1 MVTTSAPASALDI
14 PRTHPLR
21 ARAVNLAEMRA
32 MVAAL
37 DGLAADDWTRVTACE
52 GWTVRDL
59 ATHVVA
65 QYEEL
70 ARPWLLVG
78 RAVLGRRRYPRLSPL
93 HAHNQCQV
101 DARREVPPHAV
112 PGLLARFGPRGVR
125 AVERL
130 PGAAR
135 RRIRLSPLFP
145 ESKELAEDSMDYL
158 ARVLVT
164 RDTWMHRVDVCDATG
179 RDLVLRE
186 HDKEVVG
193 QVLLDLALDWSGPP
207 AFLDLSGP
215 AGGRW
220 TLGRG
225 TPSVVVQTDAVTLM
239 RQLSGRPATGV
250 VEYDGARA
258 DVAAFAAA
266 RVVF

>member
-1 MVTTSAPASALDI
+1 ML
-14 PRTHPLR
+14 
-21 ARAVNLAEMRA
+21 AV
-32 MVAAL
+32 L
-37 DGLAADDWTRVTACE
+37 DGLRPSDWSLGTACG
-52 GWTVRDL
+52 GWTVRDV
-59 ATHVVA
+59 ATHVVG

-70 ARPWLLVG
+70 AKPWLLVG
-78 RAVLGRRRYPRLSPL
+78 RALLGRRRYPRLTPL

-101 DARREVPPHAV
+101 DARRSEPSHVV
-112 PGLLARFGPRGVR
+112 GGLLARFGPRGVR

-130 PGAAR
+130 PGGVR

-145 ESKELAEDSMDYL
+145 ESKELAEDSLDYL
-158 ARVLVT
+158 ARVLMS
-164 RDTWMHRVDVCDATG
+164 RDTWMHRVDICDATG

-207 AFLDLSGP
+207 VFLDLSGP

-225 TPSVVVQTDAVTLM
+225 SPAVVVQTDAVSMM
-239 RQLSGRPATGV
+239 RHLSGRPPLGDV
-250 VEYDGARA
+250 DYDGDPAA
-258 DVAAFAAA
+258 AAAFGAA

>member
-1 MVTTSAPASALDI
+1 MVTTAPASALDI

-21 ARAVNLAEMRA
+21 ARAVNAAEVKA
-32 MVAAL
+32 MITTL
-37 DGLAADDWTRVTACE
+37 EGLGFDDWWLGTACE
-52 GWTVRDL
+52 GWTVRDV
-59 ATHVVA
+59 ATHVVG

-70 ARPWLLVG
+70 SRPWLLVG
-78 RAVLGRRRYPRLSPL
+78 RALLGRRRHPGLTPL
-93 HAHNQCQV
+93 HAHNLCQV
-101 DARREVPPHAV
+101 EARRSVPPQAV
-112 PGLLARFGPRGVR
+112 PGLLARFGPRGLR

-135 RRIRLSPLFP
+135 RRIPLSPLFP
-145 ESKELAEDSMDYL
+145 ESKELPEDSMDYL

-179 RDLVLRE
+179 REPVLHE

-193 QVLLDLALDWSGPP
+193 QVLLDLALAWSGPP
-207 AFLDLSGP
+207 VFLDLSGP

-225 TPSVVVQTDAVTLM
+225 TPVVVVQADALTLM
-239 RQLSGRPATGV
+239 RHLSGRPSRGV
-250 VEYDGARA
+250 VEYDG
-258 DVAAFAAA
+258 DPAATAAVEAA
-266 RVVF
+266 RVIF